1 MIRISSMIILV
12 KITIINMIINMM
24 VKIRIMIRINI
35 IKNILKDQAW
45 GKDKKLVMINN
56 IRRRNNITIT
66 IRTK

>member
-1 MIRISSMIILV
+1 MTIQV

-24 VKIRIMIRINI
+24 LNMMLKIRIMIRISI
-35 IKNILKDQAW
+35 IRNILKDQAW
-45 GKDKKLVMINN
+45 GKDKKVVMINN